1 MNSGDTESLKHRYS
15 EKHRVFEWKAFTEWK
30 PVLEG
35 MFRDILTPDLKVK
48 IKKNRYIVQYRDDP
62 EAFETLA
69 SQSIKA
75 MITMEK
81 ISEFRRRYSHIRVYH
96 ACRPE
101 DVSIYYEKGILPSIK
116 VKDVQVERFRGIF
129 LNGKFPELTEEI
141 LQQSIKIIGSKE
153 DELSLHID
161 DRFMLEHSTLYLIYG
176 SEYLSNLVNNLPIKN
191 SKEKYCSVLR
201 RIGKPTF
208 FEINLPTTTEY
219 SKDNNLWELIRDM
232 IMEWTYC
239 LAHSRALSSPGD
251 NTFELSEPLPPEHIC
266 SHYHPRKIID
276 RFMGGKIYD
285 TETGEYEENIYE

>member
-1 MNSGDTESLKHRYS
+1 M
-15 EKHRVFEWKAFTEWK
+15 FE
-30 PVLEG
+30 
-35 MFRDILTPDLKVK
+35 DILTPELKAK
-48 IKKNRYIVQYRDDP
+48 LEKNREVVKYRDDP

-69 SQSIKA
+69 DQSIEA
-75 MITMEK
+75 MITAEK
-81 ISEFRRRYSHIRVYH
+81 INEFRQRYSHIRVYH

-101 DVSIYYEKGILPSIK
+101 NESSYYEKGILPSIK

-129 LNGKFPELTEEI
+129 LNGKFPELTEEM

-161 DRFMLEHSTLYLIYG
+161 DRFILEHSTLYLIYG
-176 SEYLSNLVNNLPIKN
+176 SEYLSNLVNNLPVKN
-191 SKEKYCSVLR
+191 SKEEYFSVLR

-239 LAHSRALSSPGD
+239 LAHSRAQSGHGD
-251 NTFELSEPLPPEHIC
+251 NTFELSEPLLPKYIC
-266 SHYHPRKIID
+266 GHYHPTRIPDPKKE
-276 RFMGGKIYD
+276 RKIYD
-285 TETGEYEENIYE
+285 ADTGEYEENSEW